1 MSAIPETATLPL
13 NFPQDFVPDRALL
26 SRLLAFAERGG
37 AGTKVEIG
45 AETGIPTGESTGK
58 VEPMIHYARGMGL
71 IVAHKDRGRW
81 ALSVTGLGAL
91 VFAED
96 RFLDEAVTLWAMHLM
111 LCRRAGLGSPAR
123 GVADPW
129 FALFAD
135 GQTRLGNPFDRAS
148 LLDLLAERHG
158 PKGYLR
164 SLSGVVPRSY
174 TQAACLGP
182 IGALLEAGKDRYRRV
197 PAPVERSYFP
207 AYTAALFVAW
217 DLLHPGQ
224 AQVSLESLLDE
235 SRLLAALGWDSAA
248 AEEWIGWM
256 TYRGLV
262 QLDRLTGVAMALRLM
277 ATSTVLCGLYEGLA

>member
-1 MSAIPETATLPL
+1 MSARPETATLPL
-13 NFPQDFVPDRALL
+13 NFPQDFLPDRALL
-26 SRLLAFAERGG
+26 ARLLACAERGG

-71 IVAHKDRGRW
+71 MVASKDRGRW
-81 ALSVTGLGAL
+81 ALSVTDLGAL

-96 RFLDEAVTLWAMHLM
+96 RFLDEAVTLWAMHLL
-111 LCRRAGLGSPAR
+111 LCRRAGPELPAR

-164 SLSGVVPRSY
+164 SLSGVVLRSY

-182 IGALLEAGKDRYRRV
+182 IGALVEAGKDRYRRAS
-197 PAPVERSYFP
+197 APLENSCFP
-207 AYTAALFVAW
+207 AYAVALFVAW
-217 DLLHPGQ
+217 DRLHPGQ
-224 AQVSLESLLDE
+224 AQVSLESLLEE
-235 SRLLAALGWDSAA
+235 SRLLAVLGWNSAA

-256 TYRGLV
+256 VHRGLM
-262 QLDRLTGVAMALRLM
+262 QLDRLTGAAIALRLM
-277 ATSTVLCGLYEGLA
+277 ETSTVLRGLYAGLV